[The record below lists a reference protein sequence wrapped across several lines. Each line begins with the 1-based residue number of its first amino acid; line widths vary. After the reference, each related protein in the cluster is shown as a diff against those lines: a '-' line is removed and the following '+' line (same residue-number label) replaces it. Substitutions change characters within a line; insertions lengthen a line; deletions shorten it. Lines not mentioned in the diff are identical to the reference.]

1 MYRVIGMEEFQVKLA
16 SFQDVQELS
25 RLAAEQDF
33 PIRLSDGS
41 RECSAKSFMC
51 IFSLN
56 LKQQMLLKLD
66 CSPAQAEEFRRKLAA
81 IL

>member
-1 MYRVIGMEEFQVKLA
+1 MYSMEEFEVRLS
-16 SFQDVQELS
+16 SFEDVQNLA
-25 RLAAEQDF
+25 RLAAEQDY
-33 PIRLSDGS
+33 PIRISDGS